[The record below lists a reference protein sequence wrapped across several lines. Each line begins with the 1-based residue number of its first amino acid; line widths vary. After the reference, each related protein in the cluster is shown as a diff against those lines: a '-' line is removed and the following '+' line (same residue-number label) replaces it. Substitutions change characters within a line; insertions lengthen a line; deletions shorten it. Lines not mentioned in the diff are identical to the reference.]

1 MRTDLALSR
10 RDFLAASSAATLT
23 AGLAAVPGV
32 ATAAESPTPRRPL
45 RVAAINSVYWLRSHA
60 YHICGRMI
68 HGYTWNGVHHQ
79 PQLQLV
85 RMYNDQQPAND
96 IGPRICRQHGIEL
109 APTPEAAL
117 GGENGLDVDAVAII
131 VEHGNYP
138 VNERQQVQ
146 YPRYEMFQRV
156 VDVFKKSGRTVPVF
170 IDKHLSY
177 DHAKAAEM
185 VQTARTMGF
194 GLSAGSSLPVTWR
207 IPSVEVPVETPFTE
221 GLVTYGFD
229 RGAIDIYLF
238 HALESLQVFMERRRG
253 GETGVKSV
261 QMLRG
266 ESVWKAAEEGRWSW
280 QLMEAALKHCQSL
293 NVGPVKSNVSDPLAV
308 LIEYQDG
315 TRGTVL
321 NLIEQTSEF
330 GFAGRIAGEKQPLAC
345 NLFLPS
351 PPAAN
356 FFNPLTYH
364 IEQLFLTGRPSYP
377 VERTLLTSTLCDLA
391 LQSLHDGGRVVM
403 APALAVSYQPPVS
416 SGFARGDWTNQ
427 VRGE

>member
-10 RDFLAASSAATLT
+10 RDFLAASSAATLA
-23 AGLAAVPGV
+23 AGMSAAPF
-32 ATAAESPTPRRPL
+32 AARAADSVTPRRPL

-96 IGPRICRQHGIEL
+96 IGPRICQQHGIEL

-117 GGENGLDVDAVAII
+117 GGLSGLDVDAVAII

-156 VDVFKKSGRTVPVF
+156 VEVFKESGRTVPVF

-177 DHAKAAEM
+177 DHAKAAGM
-185 VQTARTMGF
+185 VQTARSMGF

-207 IPSVEVPVETPFTE
+207 IPSVEVPVETPFSE

-238 HALESLQVFMERRRG
+238 HALESLQVFMERRKG

-266 ESVWKAAEEGRWSW
+266 EAVWKAAEEGRWSPR
-280 QLMEAALKHCQSL
+280 LMDAALQHCQSL
-293 NVGPVKSNVSDPLAV
+293 NVGPVKTNVSDPLAV

-330 GFAGRIAGEKQPLAC
+330 GFAGSIAGEAQPVAC

-364 IEQLFLTGRPSYP
+364 IEQFFLTGQPSYP

-391 LQSLHDGGRVVM
+391 LQSLHEGQRVVM
-403 APALAVSYQPPVS
+403 SPALAVQYTPPVS
-416 SGFARGDWTNQ
+416 SGFARGGWTNQ
-427 VRGE
+427 VRGD